1 MAAAIVLVG
10 CSKNVEIPQGTQE
23 MLSFETGKYTLHAGF
38 ESVDTKTSVDDN
50 LHLYWTEDD
59 RISVFEGNTYNTEYV
74 VSLDEDVNNRADFNP
89 VSTGLHSGDL
99 LSNQAFYA
107 VYPYVKKTSI
117 DAETCAISFTL
128 PAVQQYAPN
137 SFGLGANTMVAV
149 TKDLVNDTF
158 LSFKNVGG
166 FVVFSLYGEG
176 TVIKSITFSSQ
187 AGEALEGKA
196 VITAS
201 NASAPTVS
209 FTSPLDNTHSSLT
222 LDCGDGVSLGATQDE
237 AKAFWFVVPPVTLS
251 NGFAVTFTRTDGE
264 TITRTASGSKTVE
277 RNKIFR
283 IPALKVV
290 FQDFTSNG
298 IETLNELAYEW

>member
-10 CSKNVEIPQGTQE
+10 CSKNVEIPQGTQDIS
-23 MLSFETGKYTLHAGF
+23 SFETEKLTFHAGF
-38 ESVDTKTSVDDN
+38 ESVDTKTYINDD
-50 LHLYWTEDD
+50 LHLRWTKDD
-59 RISVFEGNTYNTEYV
+59 KITIFQGNTYPTQWIFIGETGDNYA
-74 VSLDEDVNNRADFNP
+74 DFEDVTPSGF
-89 VSTGLHSGDL
+89 SSGSGLT
-99 LSNQAFYA
+99 NEANYA
-107 VYPYVKKTSI
+107 VYPYVKKTEI
-117 DAETCAISFTL
+117 NQTTCAITFTL

-137 SFGLGANTMVAV
+137 SIGLGANTMVAV
-149 TKDLVNDTF
+149 TKDKKDTF

-187 AGEALEGKA
+187 AGETLAGKA
-196 VITAS
+196 EITAS
-201 NASAPTVS
+201 NTSDPTVS
-209 FTSPLDNTHSSLT
+209 FTSSLDDTHVSSLT

-237 AKAFWFVVPPVTLS
+237 AKNFWFVVPPVTLS

-283 IPALKVV
+283 IPVKVV

-298 IETLNELAYEW
+298 IETLNEISYEW

>member
-23 MLSFETGKYTLHAGF
+23 VLSNETGKHTLHAGF
-38 ESVDTKTSVDDN
+38 ESVDTKTYIDDN
-50 LHLYWTEDD
+50 LHLHWTKDD
-59 RISVFEGNTYNTEYV
+59 RIGVFDGKTYNFQYKFRGETG
-74 VSLDEDVNNRADFNP
+74 DNRADFDLVP
-89 VSTGLHSGDL
+89 PSGPYSANEL
-99 LSNQAFYA
+99 KPAARYA
-107 VYPYVKKTSI
+107 VYPYVE
-117 DAETCAISFTL
+117 ETQINDETKAISFTL

-149 TKDLVNDTF
+149 TKDMDDWF

-166 FVVFSLYGEG
+166 YVVFSLYGEG
-176 TVIKSITFSSQ
+176 TVIKSITFTSQ
-187 AGEALEGKA
+187 AGETLAGKA
-196 VITAS
+196 EITAS
-201 NASAPTVS
+201 NTSDPTVS
-209 FTSPLDNTHSSLT
+209 FMSPLDDTHVSSLT
-222 LDCGDGVSLGATQDE
+222 LDCGEGVTLGATQDE

-251 NGFAVTFTRTDGE
+251 NGFSVTFTNTDGE
-264 TITRTASGSKTVE
+264 TITRTSSGSKTVE
-277 RNKIFR
+277 RNTIFR